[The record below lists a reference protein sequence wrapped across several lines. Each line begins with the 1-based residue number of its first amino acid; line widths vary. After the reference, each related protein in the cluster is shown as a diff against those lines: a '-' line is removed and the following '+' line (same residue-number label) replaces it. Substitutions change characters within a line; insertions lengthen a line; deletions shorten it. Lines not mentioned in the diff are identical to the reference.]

1 VRWLWLAGV
10 VALTL
15 LGASCGGGGGAGD
28 AAPLLTDD
36 DLREMVLLSSAG
48 LPWEIT
54 PQEDGA
60 KSDEQAAGDFLDAE
74 TWLQNYQRWGRTG
87 GHTATFSVSGSDT
100 TAVETQV
107 ESYESSDGA
116 TDAFAALRGFLAS
129 ADAVSTFQA
138 QGFSGVHID
147 EVNAESVGDQSAG
160 YSIRVVAGSQ
170 AYDTFIVLFQRGVI
184 VATATSR
191 PPRRR
196 WTAASRA
203 SSVDNSPVASLT
215 NPSLQAFSP
224 ARGARFHRRTAVAS
238 RPAAERKE
246 SAGKAFASRQATHRL
261 LR

>member
-1 VRWLWLAGV
+1 MRWLWLAAV

-36 DLREMVLLSSAG
+36 DLREMVVLSSSG

-54 PQEDGA
+54 PQEDSA
-60 KSDEQAAGDFLDAE
+60 KSDEQAAGDFLDAG

-87 GHTATFSVSGSDT
+87 GHQAAFAVSGSDM

-129 ADAVSTFQA
+129 PDAVSTFEA
-138 QGFSGVHID
+138 QGFSGIHID

-160 YSIRVVAGSQ
+160 YSIRVVASSR
-170 AYDTFIVLFQRGVI
+170 AYDTFIVLFRRGVI
-184 VATATSR
+184 VATASVGAPTGDIVLGDVDAAAKALDSR
-191 PPRRR
+191 IQ
-196 WTAASRA
+196 
-203 SSVDNSPVASLT
+203 SVLG
-215 NPSLQAFSP
+215 
-224 ARGARFHRRTAVAS
+224 R
-238 RPAAERKE
+238 
-246 SAGKAFASRQATHRL
+246 
-261 LR
+261 